1 MNDTVSH
8 THDFRLVSY
17 PVRVYSGKDA
27 LENLPAEVGRHRAKR
42 AFIICGRSVSRNT
55 PLVARVKRAARRE
68 FRRPLRRDRQGHAV

>member
-27 LENLPAEVGRHRAKR
+27 LESLPSEVGRHRAKR

-55 PLVARVKRAARRE
+55 PLIGRIKRTAR
-68 FRRPLRRDRQGHAV
+68 